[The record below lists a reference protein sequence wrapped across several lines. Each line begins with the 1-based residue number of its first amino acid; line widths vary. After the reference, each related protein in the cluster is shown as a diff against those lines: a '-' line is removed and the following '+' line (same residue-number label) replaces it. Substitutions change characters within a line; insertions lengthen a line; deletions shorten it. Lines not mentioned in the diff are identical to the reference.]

1 MPQPIAKTY
10 KITPLYTYLPPTF
23 NDRLAADHLKRAA
36 MFIRAYLRAS
46 TTEQDATRAAEQLKT
61 FCADHGHKIA
71 ATYTENASGATADRP
86 ELRRLLNDCQAGD
99 VLLVESVDRLTR
111 LPRAAWE
118 LLRAEIRSR
127 GVCIVAAD
135 LPTTHQAMT
144 GADDWML
151 SSINEM
157 LLDMAAAMAR
167 TDYDL
172 KRERQRQGIEK
183 AKAKGLYHGRP
194 RDEVKRKRIAD
205 LLIDAK
211 WSIRKIA
218 TTVGCSTSTVHSVKL
233 ELRERGRNASGINSD
248 VESKCRNEKSP
259 D

>member
-144 GADDWML
+144 GANDWML

-167 TDYDL
+167 TDYDT
-172 KRERQRQGIEK
+172 KRERQRQGIDR
-183 AKAKGLYHGRP
+183 AQAAGLYKGRP
-194 RDEVKRKRIAD
+194 KQTAKRQRIAD

-211 WSIRKIA
+211 WSISKIA
-218 TTVGCSTSTVHSVKL
+218 ATVGCSTSTVHSVKV
-233 ELRERGRNASGINSD
+233 ELRELG
-248 VESKCRNEKSP
+248 EMHP
-259 D
+259 

>member
-1 MPQPIAKTY
+1 
-10 KITPLYTYLPPTF
+10 
-23 NDRLAADHLKRAA
+23 

-135 LPTTHQAMT
+135 LPTTHQVLT
-144 GADDWML
+144 GANDWML

-167 TDYDL
+167 TDYDT
-172 KRERQRQGIEK
+172 KRERQRQGIER
-183 AKAKGLYHGRP
+183 AKAKGLYTGRP
-194 RDEVKRKRIAD
+194 RQTEKRRRIAE
-205 LLIDAK
+205 LMTDAK
-211 WSIRKIA
+211 WSVGKIA
-218 TTVGCSTSTVHSVKL
+218 KTVGCSTSTVHSVKV
-233 ELRERGRNASGINSD
+233 ELREAGLLQP
-248 VESKCRNEKSP
+248 P
-259 D
+259 DATN

>member
-1 MPQPIAKTY
+1 
-10 KITPLYTYLPPTF
+10 
-23 NDRLAADHLKRAA
+23 

-46 TTEQDATRAAEQLKT
+46 TTEQNATRAAEQLKA
-61 FCADHGHKIA
+61 FCADRGQRIA
-71 ATYTENASGATADRP
+71 ATYAENASGATADRP
-86 ELRRLLNDCQAGD
+86 ELRCLLSDCQAGD

-135 LPTTHQAMT
+135 LPTTHQVLT
-144 GADDWML
+144 GANDWML

-167 TDYDL
+167 TDYDT
-172 KRERQRQGIEK
+172 KRERQRQGIDR
-183 AKAKGLYHGRP
+183 AQAAGLYKGRP
-194 RDEVKRKRIAD
+194 KQTAKRQRIAD

-211 WSIRKIA
+211 WSISKIA
-218 TTVGCSTSTVHSVKL
+218 ATVGCSTSTVHSVKV
-233 ELRERGRNASGINSD
+233 ELRELG
-248 VESKCRNEKSP
+248 EMHP
-259 D
+259 

>member
-1 MPQPIAKTY
+1 
-10 KITPLYTYLPPTF
+10 
-23 NDRLAADHLKRAA
+23 

-135 LPTTHQAMT
+135 LPTTHQVLT
-144 GADDWML
+144 GANDWML

-167 TDYDL
+167 TDYDT
-172 KRERQRQGIEK
+172 KRERQRQGIDR
-183 AKAKGLYHGRP
+183 AQAAGLYKGRP
-194 RDEVKRKRIAD
+194 KQTAKRQRIAD

-211 WSIRKIA
+211 WSISKIA
-218 TTVGCSTSTVHSVKL
+218 ATVGCSTSTVHSVKV
-233 ELRERGRNASGINSD
+233 ELRELG
-248 VESKCRNEKSP
+248 EMHP
-259 D
+259 

>member
-1 MPQPIAKTY
+1 
-10 KITPLYTYLPPTF
+10 
-23 NDRLAADHLKRAA
+23 

-46 TTEQDATRAAEQLKT
+46 TTEQNATRAAEQLKA
-61 FCADHGHKIA
+61 FCADRGQRIA
-71 ATYTENASGATADRP
+71 ATYAENASGATADRP
-86 ELRRLLNDCQAGD
+86 ELRCLLSDCQAGD

-167 TDYDL
+167 TDYDT
-172 KRERQRQGIEK
+172 KRERQRQGIDR
-183 AKAKGLYHGRP
+183 AQAAGLYKGRP
-194 RDEVKRKRIAD
+194 KQTAKRQRIAD

-211 WSIRKIA
+211 WSISKIA
-218 TTVGCSTSTVHSVKL
+218 ATVGCSTSTVHSVKV
-233 ELRERGRNASGINSD
+233 ELRELG
-248 VESKCRNEKSP
+248 EMHP
-259 D
+259 

>member
-167 TDYDL
+167 TDYDT
-172 KRERQRQGIEK
+172 KRERQRQGIDR
-183 AKAKGLYHGRP
+183 AQAAGLYKGRP
-194 RDEVKRKRIAD
+194 KQTAKRQRIAD

-211 WSIRKIA
+211 WSISKIA
-218 TTVGCSTSTVHSVKL
+218 ATVGCSTSTVHSVKV
-233 ELRERGRNASGINSD
+233 ELRELG
-248 VESKCRNEKSP
+248 EMHP
-259 D
+259 

>member
-1 MPQPIAKTY
+1 
-10 KITPLYTYLPPTF
+10 
-23 NDRLAADHLKRAA
+23 

-167 TDYDL
+167 TDYDT
-172 KRERQRQGIEK
+172 KRERQRQGIDR
-183 AKAKGLYHGRP
+183 AQAAGLYKGRP
-194 RDEVKRKRIAD
+194 KQTAKRQRIAD

-211 WSIRKIA
+211 WSISKIA
-218 TTVGCSTSTVHSVKL
+218 ATVGCSTSTVHSVKV
-233 ELRERGRNASGINSD
+233 ELRELG
-248 VESKCRNEKSP
+248 EMHP
-259 D
+259 